1 VVVIPYVA
9 GLSEAIRR
17 AGDEV
22 RIRMVFSAIDTLKKR
37 LTHVNPKQNGLEK
50 EVKVV

>member
-1 VVVIPYVA
+1 VA

-22 RIRMVFSAIDTLKKR
+22 GVQTVFSANDTMKKR
-37 LTHVNPKQNGLEK
+37 LTHLKLKSNTREKKVNI
-50 EVKVV
+50 